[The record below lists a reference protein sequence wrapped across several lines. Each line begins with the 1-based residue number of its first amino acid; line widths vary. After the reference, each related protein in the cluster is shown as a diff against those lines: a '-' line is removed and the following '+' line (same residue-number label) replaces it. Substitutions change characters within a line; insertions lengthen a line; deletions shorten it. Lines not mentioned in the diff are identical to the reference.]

1 MVIVSPGCGCRSP
14 MRRASPFWRTADW
27 RSLLSQPLVE
37 GDLPEQGVRAGDQGP
52 LAQPHPVVGR
62 LLVGDDLAG
71 VALGRKSLAHQLVEP
86 ELLRAADLLDSV
98 RWPTH
103 RDAGECRGDIV
114 GGHRLDAGGRQADL

>member
-14 MRRASPFWRTADW
+14 MRRASPIWRAADW
-27 RSLLSQPLVE
+27 RSLLSRPLVE
-37 GDLPEQGVRAGDQGP
+37 SDLPEQGVRAGDQGP

-62 LLVGDDLAG
+62 LLVGDDLAR

-98 RWPTH
+98 RWLTH
-103 RDAGECRGDIV
+103 RDAAECRGDV
-114 GGHRLDAGGRQADL
+114 VARSRWPRANRSA